1 MTQQDKPYVL
11 LIFLVIC
18 SICASCYFYGVAQ
31 GSKSYIEELQRQVRV
46 KDGTIEDLKMQILK
60 RG

>member
-1 MTQQDKPYVL
+1 MLQQDKAYIL

-31 GSKSYIEELQRQVRV
+31 GSKSYIEELQRQVRI
-46 KDGTIEDLKMQILK
+46 KDGKIQDLQLQILK